1 MPHMAWRTFG
11 QSFVTLL
18 VILDPLGNIPLF
30 LALTNE
36 YEPRARSR
44 AAYVAVMVAGAVL
57 AGFAAFG
64 SALIRYLSISLESLM
79 VAGGV
84 LLFLVALDMLR
95 GASSLVLIPEEVS
108 VALVPLGTPFLAG
121 PGAIVATIVLTRQ
134 HPGITE
140 RLAVVAGAAV
150 ALLVVLAALRF
161 ASLLGRLLRPSAIHF
176 LTRILGLLL
185 TAIAVQLV
193 ADAIQRWIRQGLG

>member
-1 MPHMAWRTFG
+1 MSWRTFG

-30 LALTNE
+30 LALTHDH
-36 YEPRARSR
+36 EPRARSR
-44 AAYVAVMVAGAVL
+44 AAYTAILVAGAIL

-64 SALIRYLSISLESLM
+64 DALIRYLSISLESLM

-84 LLFLVALDMLR
+84 LLFLVALDMMR
-95 GASSLVLIPEEVS
+95 GADTLVKVPEDAS
-108 VALVPLGTPFLAG
+108 IALVPLGTPFLAG

-134 HPGITE
+134 HPDVPE
-140 RLAVVAGAAV
+140 RLAVVAGAAL
-150 ALLVVLAALRF
+150 ALLVVLAGLRF
-161 ASLLGRLLRPSAIHF
+161 AATLSRLLRPSAIHF
-176 LTRILGLLL
+176 LTRIMGLLL

-193 ADAIQRWIRQGLG
+193 ADAVARWLRSGVS

>member
-1 MPHMAWRTFG
+1 MAWRTFG

-30 LALTNE
+30 LSLTRQDV
-36 YEPRARSR
+36 PRARHR
-44 AAYVAVMVAGAVL
+44 AAYVAVLVAGAVL

-64 SALIRYLSISLESLM
+64 DALIRYLSISLASLM

-84 LLFLVALDMLR
+84 LLFLVALDMMR
-95 GASSLVLIPEEVS
+95 GADSLVVVPEDAS

-134 HPGITE
+134 HPAVSE
-140 RLAVVAGAAV
+140 RLAVVIGAV
-150 ALLVVLAALRF
+150 LALLVVLAALRF
-161 ASLLGRLLRPSAIHF
+161 ASALARLLRPSAIHF
-176 LTRILGLLL
+176 LTRIMGLLL

-193 ADAIQRWIRQGLG
+193 ADAVQRWVRTGLG

>member
-1 MPHMAWRTFG
+1 MAWRTFG

-18 VILDPLGNIPLF
+18 VILDPLGNIPVF
-30 LALTNE
+30 LAVTRNFE
-36 YEPRARSR
+36 ARERHR
-44 AAYVAVMVAGAVL
+44 AAYVAVIVAAAVL

-64 SALIRYLSISLESLM
+64 DALIRYLSISLESLM

-84 LLFLVALDMLR
+84 LLFLVAFEMLR
-95 GASSLVLIPEEVS
+95 GAESMIAAVPDNASI
-108 VALVPLGTPFLAG
+108 ALVPLGTPLLAG

-134 HPGITE
+134 HRVLTE
-140 RLAVVAGAAV
+140 RLAVAAGVAL

-161 ASLLGRLLRPSAIHF
+161 AATLGRFIRPSAIHF
-176 LTRILGLLL
+176 LTRIMGLLL

-193 ADAIQRWIRQGLG
+193 ANAVAHWVQFGVR